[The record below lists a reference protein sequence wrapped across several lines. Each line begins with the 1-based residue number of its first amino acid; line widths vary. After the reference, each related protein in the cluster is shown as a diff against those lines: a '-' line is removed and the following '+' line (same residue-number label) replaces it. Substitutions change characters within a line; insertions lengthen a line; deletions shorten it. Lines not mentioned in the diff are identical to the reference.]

1 VEKFQKINHIIPGN
15 PLSIIEE
22 FLPGKNTFVVD
33 GEIRSSVIGEANID
47 MVDRVL
53 SIKQKNP
60 VMIPK
65 VGDTIM
71 GYIDML
77 FGNMVSVRIVYI
89 NDIYSHSGFSAIAS
103 TRISNTGNTYNPGG
117 WRDRN
122 YKGKLV
128 FKVGDIVRGRVI
140 SLLNSSIH
148 ITLEDRD
155 LGIVYTMCFSCGN
168 EFVKTSSGLKCSN
181 CGNYEERKV
190 SNDYG
195 KEAFALLYNKQYPV
209 N

>member
-1 VEKFQKINHIIPGN
+1 MEKIQKTNHIIPGYC
-15 PLSIIEE
+15 LSIIEE

-33 GEIRSSVIGEANID
+33 GEIRSSVIGETNID
-47 MVDRVL
+47 LVERIL

-60 VMIPK
+60 IMIPK
-65 VGDTIM
+65 IGDIIV

-103 TRISNTGNTYNPGG
+103 TRISNTGNTYNSGG

-128 FKVGDIVRGRVI
+128 FKVGDIIRGRVI

-148 ITLEDRD
+148 ITLED
-155 LGIVYTMCFSCGN
+155 LGILYTICLSCGN
-168 EFVKTSSGLKCSN
+168 EFAKTPTGLKCST

-190 SNDYG
+190 SSDYG
-195 KEAFALLYNKQYPV
+195 KEAFALLYKKQYPLK
-209 N
+209 